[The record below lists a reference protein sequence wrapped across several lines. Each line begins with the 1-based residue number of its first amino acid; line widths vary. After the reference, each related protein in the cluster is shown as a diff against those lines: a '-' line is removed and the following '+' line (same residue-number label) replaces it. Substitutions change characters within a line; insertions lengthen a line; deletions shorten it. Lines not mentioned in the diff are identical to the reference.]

1 MEILELIFSPYMS
14 AFAFVDIWVMCLFIA
29 LGVEVFLAF
38 DLPEIW
44 GAFVGGSIG
53 NWLSDLLGAWVDP
66 TIIGGT
72 LGIAYGGFL
81 AFLFL
86 PFWVRI
92 RSWREN
98 RTLPMHSKQL
108 DLFRSNGGC

>member
-72 LGIAYGGFL
+72 LGITYGCFL
-81 AFLFL
+81 AFAFL
-86 PFWVRI
+86 PFWVRV

-98 RTLPMHSKQL
+98 RVLTTHSKQL